1 MDIRTD
7 SVDDVL
13 EHYGIK
19 RRSGRYPYGSGDRP
33 YQNSSKHSGDYALN
47 RTYRKAVRNENRKNN
62 AKAAM
67 ISILSS
73 LLGGP
78 TAYMVAKAV
87 YKEHIN
93 SIHNNDITDYK
104 TVQDPVEKMAEMD
117 KIPPPPPKLS
127 KNLKAV
133 NPKHDTYGTVN
144 NCQYC
149 VVAMDMRERGYDVQA
164 RLRNDG
170 GYETDIAKWYN
181 KPPKF
186 MHLRVKPLTKDESN
200 DSMRE
205 RAYSTIMNHLEEQGE
220 GARGYFG
227 VDFMWGGGHAMYY
240 KVENGKV
247 NIYNPQ
253 NTNDDVTNILAMA
266 SPNGYSYLRLDNL
279 TPREDGVGDA
289 VISRKKAN
297 HKTARRKWKTVSK
310 EGN

>member
-19 RRSGRYPYGSGDRP
+19 RRSGRYPWGSGDRP
-33 YQNSSKHSGDYALN
+33 YQNSSKHGSDYALN
-47 RTYRKAVRNENRKNN
+47 RTYQQAVANDIRKNTTKSVLN
-62 AKAAM
+62 
-67 ISILSS
+67 SILAG

-78 TAYMVAKAV
+78 AAFKVAQTV
-87 YKEHIN
+87 YKERIN
-93 SIHNNDITDYK
+93 SIHNHDVTDYK
-104 TVQDPVEKMAEMD
+104 TVQDPVEKMDEMD
-117 KIPPPPPKLS
+117 KIPSPPPKLS

-133 NPKHDTYGTVN
+133 NPKHDIYGTVN

-149 VVAMDMRERGYDVQA
+149 VIAADMRERGYDVQA

-170 GYETDIAKWYN
+170 GYEKDISKWYN
-181 KPPKF
+181 NPPKF
-186 MHLRVKPLTKDESN
+186 THLTVPPLTKDESN
-200 DSMRE
+200 DSRRE
-205 RAYSTIMNHLEEQGE
+205 RAYSIMMKHLEKQGE

-227 VDFMWGGGHAMYY
+227 IEYMWGGGHAMYY

-253 NTNDDVTNILAMA
+253 NVNDDVTDILAMA
-266 SPNGYSYLRLDNL
+266 DPNGFSYLRLDTL

-297 HKTARRKWKTVSK
+297 HKTARRKWKTVSE

>member
-7 SVDDVL
+7 SVNDVL

-33 YQNSSKHSGDYALN
+33 YQHSNKHSGDYALN
-47 RTYRKAVRNENRKNN
+47 RTYREAVIKENKKQTAREAIN
-62 AKAAM
+62 
-67 ISILSS
+67 SLPGL
-73 LLGGP
+73 LLGPGGYLMANQ
-78 TAYMVAKAV
+78 T
-87 YKEHIN
+87 YKNYIE
-93 SIHNNDITDYK
+93 SIHNYDITDYK
-104 TVQDPVEKMAEMD
+104 TVQDPIEKMDEMD
-117 KIPPPPPKLS
+117 KIQPPPPTLS

-133 NPKHDTYGTVN
+133 NPKHDKYGTVN

-170 GYETDIAKWYN
+170 GYEKDIRKWYN
-181 KPPKF
+181 NPPNF
-186 MHLRVKPLTKDESN
+186 THLQIKPLVKDETN

-205 RAYSTIMNHLEEQGE
+205 RAYNVMLNRLEEQGD

-227 VDFMWGGGHAMYY
+227 VEFMWGGGHAMYY

-266 SPNGYSYLRLDNL
+266 NPNGFSYLRLDKL
-279 TPREDGVGDA
+279 TPRNDGVGDA

-297 HKTARRKWKTVSK
+297 HKTKRKEWKQVEEDSQ
-310 EGN
+310 

>member
-19 RRSGRYPYGSGDRP
+19 RRSGRYPWGSGDRP

-47 RTYRKAVRNENRKNN
+47 RTFKKAVANEKRKQAVREAIN
-62 AKAAM
+62 
-67 ISILSS
+67 SLPGL
-73 LLGGP
+73 LLGPYGLL
-78 TAYMVAKAV
+78 TANQIYN
-87 YKEHIN
+87 YYIE
-93 SIHNNDITDYK
+93 SIHNYDRTDYK
-104 TVQDPVEKMAEMD
+104 TVQDPVEKMDEMD
-117 KIPPPPPKLS
+117 KIPPPPPPLN
-127 KNLKAV
+127 KNLEAV
-133 NPKHDTYGTVN
+133 NPKHDRYGTVN

-149 VVAMDMRERGYDVQA
+149 VVAADMRERGYDVQA

-170 GYETDIAKWYN
+170 GYEKDISKWYN
-181 KPPKF
+181 NPPEF
-186 MHLRVKPLTKDESN
+186 TRLNVPPLTKDESN
-200 DSMRE
+200 DSRRE
-205 RAYSTIMNHLEEQGE
+205 RAYSMMMKHLEKQGE

-227 VDFMWGGGHAMYY
+227 VKFMWGGGHAMYY

-247 NIYNPQ
+247 NIYDPQ
-253 NTNDDVTNILAMA
+253 NTNDDITNTLAMA
-266 SPNGYSYLRLDNL
+266 HPNGFSYLRLDNL

-297 HKTARRKWKTVSK
+297 HKTPRRKWKTVSK

>member
-19 RRSGRYPYGSGDRP
+19 RRSGRYPWGSGDRP

-47 RTYRKAVRNENRKNN
+47 RTYRQAVTNEERKQEVREAIN
-62 AKAAM
+62 
-67 ISILSS
+67 SLPGL
-73 LLGGP
+73 LLGPYGLLMANQ
-78 TAYMVAKAV
+78 TYNNYIK
-87 YKEHIN
+87 
-93 SIHNNDITDYK
+93 SIHNYDRTDYK
-104 TVQDPVEKMAEMD
+104 TVQDPVEKMDEMD
-117 KIPPPPPKLS
+117 KIPPPPPPLN
-127 KNLKAV
+127 KNLEAV
-133 NPKHDTYGTVN
+133 NPKHDRYGTVN

-149 VVAMDMRERGYDVQA
+149 VVAADMRERGYDVQA

-170 GYETDIAKWYN
+170 GYEKDISKWYN
-181 KPPKF
+181 NPPKF
-186 MHLRVKPLTKDESN
+186 THLNVPPLTKDESN
-200 DSMRE
+200 DSRRE
-205 RAYSTIMNHLEEQGE
+205 RAYSMMMKHLEKQGE

-227 VDFMWGGGHAMYY
+227 VEFMWGGGHAMYY

-253 NTNDDVTNILAMA
+253 NTNDDVTNTLAMA
-266 SPNGYSYLRLDNL
+266 HPNGFSYLRLDNL

-297 HKTARRKWKTVSK
+297 HKTPRRKWKPVEEDSQ
-310 EGN
+310 

>member
-19 RRSGRYPYGSGDRP
+19 RRSGRYPWGSGDRP

-47 RTYRKAVRNENRKNN
+47 RTYREAVIRENKKQTAREAIN
-62 AKAAM
+62 
-67 ISILSS
+67 SLPGL
-73 LLGGP
+73 LLGPYGLLMANQ
-78 TAYMVAKAV
+78 TYNNYIK
-87 YKEHIN
+87 
-93 SIHNNDITDYK
+93 SIHNYDRTDYK
-104 TVQDPVEKMAEMD
+104 TVQDPVEKMDEMD
-117 KIPPPPPKLS
+117 KIPPPPPPLN
-127 KNLKAV
+127 KNLEAV
-133 NPKHDTYGTVN
+133 NPKHDRYGTVN

-170 GYETDIAKWYN
+170 GYEKDIRKWYSN
-181 KPPKF
+181 PPNF
-186 MHLRVKPLTKDESN
+186 THLQVKPLTKDETN

-205 RAYSTIMNHLEEQGE
+205 RAYNVMLNRLEEQGD

-227 VDFMWGGGHAMYY
+227 VEFMWGGGHAMYY

-253 NTNDDVTNILAMA
+253 NTNDDITNILAMTN
-266 SPNGYSYLRLDNL
+266 PNGFSYLRLDNL
-279 TPREDGVGDA
+279 TPRNDGVGDA

-297 HKTARRKWKTVSK
+297 HKTKRKEWKQV
-310 EGN
+310 EEDN

>member
-33 YQNSSKHSGDYALN
+33 YQHSSKHGSDYALN
-47 RTYRKAVRNENRKNN
+47 RTFKKAVKNEKRKQAVREAIN
-62 AKAAM
+62 
-67 ISILSS
+67 SLPGL
-73 LLGGP
+73 LLGPYGLL
-78 TAYMVAKAV
+78 AANQIYNNYIK
-87 YKEHIN
+87 
-93 SIHNNDITDYK
+93 SIHNYDRTDYK
-104 TVQDPVEKMAEMD
+104 TVQDPIEKMDEMD
-117 KIPPPPPKLS
+117 KIPPPPPPLN
-127 KNLKAV
+127 KNLEAV
-133 NPKHDTYGTVN
+133 NPKHDRYGTVN

-149 VVAMDMRERGYDVQA
+149 VVAADMRERGYDVQA

-170 GYETDIAKWYN
+170 GYEEDIRKWYN
-181 KPPKF
+181 NPPKF
-186 MHLRVKPLTKDESN
+186 THLDVPPLTKDESN
-200 DSMRE
+200 DSRRE
-205 RAYSTIMNHLEEQGE
+205 RAYSMMMKHLEKQGE

-227 VDFMWGGGHAMYY
+227 VKFMWGGGHAMYY

-247 NIYNPQ
+247 NIYDPQ
-253 NTNDDVTNILAMA
+253 NTNDDVTNTLAMA
-266 SPNGYSYLRLDNL
+266 HPNGFSYLRLDNL